1 MKTLKPKSIR
11 EQILVVFLLLSMAIA
26 SYIIFRVQEKQFEV
40 LVLKEQLQSTTSE
53 LDKFKVATLSKIN
66 VSDLKEKIG
75 ALKEVVSGEQVTLT
89 GFEETFIDLTQN
101 DAIAKVR
108 EEITRLCD
116 ADKLRI
122 LSIKRSS
129 VELASL
135 AQVQT
140 AQSDQILARPQFII
154 KLRGEFS
161 QLKSLL
167 YQLKSLPYMVVVTQI
182 SITANNQDFT
192 AYQPELTASLTFAF

>member
-1 MKTLKPKSIR
+1 VKTLKPKSVR
-11 EQILVVFLLLSMAIA
+11 EQMLLVFLACSLAIA
-26 SYIIFRVQEKQFEV
+26 SYIIFRVQDIQLEV
-40 LVLKEQLQSTTSE
+40 LVLKEQLEQTNSE
-53 LDKFKVATLSKIN
+53 LSQFKVARLSKTK
-66 VSDLKEKIG
+66 VLDLKEKIEV
-75 ALKEVVSGEQVTLT
+75 LKGVVSGEQVTLT

-108 EEITRLCD
+108 EKITRLCD
-116 ADKLRI
+116 SNKLRI
-122 LSIKRSS
+122 LSINRSD
-129 VELASL
+129 VELASM

-140 AQSDQILARPQFII
+140 AESDQILARPQFTI

-182 SITANNQDFT
+182 SINANNKDIT
-192 AYQPELTASLTFAF
+192 AYQPELTALLTFAF

>member
-1 MKTLKPKSIR
+1 MKTLKPKSVR
-11 EQILVVFLLLSMAIA
+11 EQILVVFLLLSMVIA

-53 LDKFKVATLSKIN
+53 LDKSKVATLSKIN

-140 AQSDQILARPQFII
+140 AQSDQILARPQFTI

-161 QLKSLL
+161 QFKSLL

>member
-40 LVLKEQLQSTTSE
+40 LVLKERLQSTTSE
-53 LDKFKVATLSKIN
+53 LDKFKVVRLSKIN

-140 AQSDQILARPQFII
+140 AQSDQILARPQFTI

-161 QLKSLL
+161 QFKSLL

-182 SITANNQDFT
+182 SISANNQDLT
-192 AYQPELTASLTFAF
+192 AYQPELTALLTFAF

>member
-1 MKTLKPKSIR
+1 MKTLKPKSVR
-11 EQILVVFLLLSMAIA
+11 EQILVVFLLLSMVIA

-40 LVLKEQLQSTTSE
+40 LVLKEQLQSTTSA
-53 LDKFKVATLSKIN
+53 LDKFKFVRVSKIN
-66 VSDLKEKIG
+66 VSDLKEQIE

-140 AQSDQILARPQFII
+140 AQSDQILARPQFTI

-161 QLKSLL
+161 QFKSLL